1 MKKNYFTK
9 EIIDTLSH
17 DPRVKYI
24 DSNTIR
30 FTLEFRQQLYDL
42 IKPNFTVS
50 NLRNALKELDF
61 NVVLYSGCY
70 RNLLEKF
77 RIRRPCG
84 ATNKKVYE
92 YDYSYTKPIDKTYDD
107 FLLSSGKYK
116 KGRVGITPTRELL
129 EELYNNYHNIPVS
142 EYLTSIGIDVSRLG
156 YQRLYSI
163 EHKLKFSTSE
173 TSNFNSDTVN
183 YFKEHPYVK
192 KITTKTIAF
201 KENFFNEARYFKH
214 LNINEIL
221 DIFEIGSNRL
231 NYDRKNNLK
240 FSINTYTQNQIE
252 PIDTNIA
259 LLIKIEINKEKVLS
273 EMFTNDID
281 AIKKNIS
288 NLSCDLRK
296 ELCKYIKTL
305 SQDANAIYSL
315 KELLNMFGLSKSSY
329 YSILKNNDYGKGE
342 ASKNQHDLEDK
353 AFIDEVI
360 NSNKYPKGNRMIY
373 MLLKRNGHPM
383 SRNKIYRLCRKFN
396 IKCYVRKHNKSRQA
410 MNELLARNVKDN
422 LVKRKFKLSKPNMI
436 VLTDVSYLKCDFGT
450 VYLSSLKDACTGR
463 VKLLVS
469 KNNNIDLAIDT
480 LKLLEKNSNG
490 IKLFHSDQGALYL
503 SDQFQTK
510 LKELGYTQSMS
521 KRGNCWDNSPQ
532 ESFFGHAKDEID
544 FKNLNSFEDVVKEIK
559 EYEHYYN
566 YERPQ
571 WNRCM
576 MTPVE
581 FEAYINSLN
590 ETQYKKYYDKELDK
604 YNQMMENARELAINR
619 AKSIGITI
627 DL

>member
-1 MKKNYFTK
+1 MYA
-9 EIIDTLSH
+9 ECYQHL
-17 DPRVKYI
+17 
-24 DSNTIR
+24 
-30 FTLEFRQQLYDL
+30 LG
-42 IKPNFTVS
+42 NF
-50 NLRNALKELDF
+50 K
-61 NVVLYSGCY
+61 
-70 RNLLEKF
+70 
-77 RIRRPCG
+77 IRRPCG

-92 YDYSYTKPIDKTYDD
+92 HDYTHTKPTDKTYDN
-107 FLLSSGKYK
+107 FLLSTGKFK
-116 KGRVGITPTRELL
+116 KGCNGIIPTRELL
-129 EELYNNYHNIPVS
+129 EEIYNTYPNIDVS
-142 EYLTSIGIDVSRLG
+142 EYLTSLGIDINRFG
-156 YQRLYSI
+156 NRRIYKIEQRLRA
-163 EHKLKFSTSE
+163 STDDSA
-173 TSNFNSDTVN
+173 TLTSDTVK
-183 YFKEHPYVK
+183 YFKDHPYVK
-192 KITTKTIAF
+192 LVTTEKIILKA
-201 KENFFNEARYFKH
+201 NFFDEARYLKH

-221 DIFEIGSNRL
+221 DIFEIGPNRL
-231 NYDRKNNLK
+231 NFERKNNLK
-240 FSINTYTQNQIE
+240 FLINSYTKNQCE
-252 PIDTNIA
+252 SIDTNIA
-259 LLIKIEINKEKVLS
+259 ILIKIERNKLKVLS
-273 EMFTNDID
+273 QMFMDDINT
-281 AIKKNIS
+281 IKKNIS

-315 KELLNMFGLSKSSY
+315 KELLNMFGQSKSSY
-329 YSILKNNDYGKGE
+329 YSILKNNDYGNGE

-353 AFIDEVI
+353 AFIYEVI

-373 MLLKRNGHPM
+373 MILKRKGHPM
-383 SRNKIYRLCRKFN
+383 SRNKIYRLCRKFG
-396 IKCYVRKHNKSRQA
+396 IICGVRKPNKSRQA
-410 MNELLARNVKDN
+410 MRDLMERNVKDN

-436 VLTDVSYLKCDFGT
+436 VLTDVSYLKCAFGT

-469 KNNNIDLAIDT
+469 KNNNINLAMDT
-480 LKLLEKNSNG
+480 LKLLEKNSND

-544 FKNLNSFEDVVKEIK
+544 FKNLNSFEAVVKEIK

-590 ETQYKKYYDKELDK
+590 ETQYKEYYDNELDK
-604 YNQMMENARELAINR
+604 YNQMMENARKLAINR
-619 AKSIGITI
+619 AKSMGITI